1 MPWHPSWCS
10 TVPTSVIFSHSN
22 CNLPTQFTV
31 PGVRVSIAAWMVL
44 TGVVC
49 QSPAVWA
56 QSKSSQPKGVPPQL
70 VVRPVVR
77 LEFGFTPIGE
87 LLLLQLQQEP
97 ASVKTGLR
105 TNDVVVALDSLPTQG
120 ADLAE
125 LTAPL
130 ANPAS
135 KKPVILTVRRGDA
148 LFKLPL
154 KPDAMSIQVA
164 LPRPTVSGVGIMLG
178 PSQGEPAQPTVAGVV
193 PNSPASK
200 AGVQVGDTIA
210 AVDGLPTEGLAQNEI
225 PARLRGGVGT
235 SVVLTLRRSG
245 ELFDVALVREF
256 LANNDTSNDRMPP
269 TSEARSPVAKLIAS
283 AGGEPTVSVGKAGLR
298 PGDVVTAIDGAP
310 TQGKD
315 LQDLSSQL
323 QKADVAT
330 VRREG
335 KTLNVALASREPSRG
350 QTTPAKIS
358 GVGLQ
363 FGGSDNGGL
372 VVTRPFENTPAAQ
385 AGLQSGDVITRVD
398 GVPSQEMGFEQAA
411 SMIRGQE
418 GTDVI
423 LTIRRGDETFDT
435 TLTRQVYTPPR

>member
-1 MPWHPSWCS
+1 MR
-10 TVPTSVIFSHSN
+10 TS
-22 CNLPTQFTV
+22 
-31 PGVRVSIAAWMVL
+31 
-44 TGVVC
+44 
-49 QSPAVWA
+49 
-56 QSKSSQPKGVPPQL
+56 
-70 VVRPVVR
+70 
-77 LEFGFTPIGE
+77 
-87 LLLLQLQQEP
+87 
-97 ASVKTGLR
+97 
-105 TNDVVVALDSLPTQG
+105 DVVVAIDSLPTQG
-120 ADLAE
+120 ADLVE

-135 KKPVILTVRRGDA
+135 KKPVVLTVRRGDA

-154 KPDAMSIQVA
+154 KPDTMLIQVL

-200 AGVQVGDTIA
+200 AGVQAGDTIA
-210 AVDGLPTEGLAQNEI
+210 AVDGLSTEGLAQNDV

-245 ELFDVALVREF
+245 ELLDVTLVREF
-256 LANNDTSNDRMPP
+256 LANNDTSTNQMPP

-283 AGGEPTVSVGKAGLR
+283 AGGEPTVSVGKAGLQ
-298 PGDVVTAIDGAP
+298 PGDVVTAIDGAS

-315 LQDLSSQL
+315 LQNLSSRL
-323 QKADVAT
+323 QKADVVT

-335 KTLNVALASREPSRG
+335 KTFNVALASSDSSSR

-363 FGGSDNGGL
+363 FGGSDNDGL
-372 VVTRPFENTPAAQ
+372 VVTRPFENTPASQ

-398 GVPSQEMGFEQAA
+398 GVSSQEVGFERAT

-423 LTIRRGDETFDT
+423 LTIRRGEETFDT
-435 TLTRQVYTPPR
+435 TLTRQVYSPSR